1 MKSILEEILKSESQK
16 RGVQYDMIHQ
26 IVQLNTTID
35 SSETSEKRRRQ
46 QAIKAVLASY
56 ISEEDNS

>member
-1 MKSILEEILKSESQK
+1 MKSILEDILKTESQK
-16 RGVQYDMIHQ
+16 QGVQYDMINK

-46 QAIKAVLASY
+46 KAI
-56 ISEEDNS
+56 